1 MYILLTSCYDTNR
14 DYQHKLEQIEGS
26 MDQDT
31 AIEIALKALYEQVG
45 KLEDDEI
52 VVAHIEETEEG
63 WYIECNSRI
72 FLETDD
78 PMYALVTAP
87 IIVYHDGSYRFI
99 F

>member
-1 MYILLTSCYDTNR
+1 
-14 DYQHKLEQIEGS
+14 

-31 AIEIALKALYEQVG
+31 AIGIALDVLNQEIG
-45 KLEDDEI
+45 ELEDDDEI

-72 FLETDD
+72 YLQTDD

-87 IIVYHDGSYRFI
+87 IMIHHDGSYRFI